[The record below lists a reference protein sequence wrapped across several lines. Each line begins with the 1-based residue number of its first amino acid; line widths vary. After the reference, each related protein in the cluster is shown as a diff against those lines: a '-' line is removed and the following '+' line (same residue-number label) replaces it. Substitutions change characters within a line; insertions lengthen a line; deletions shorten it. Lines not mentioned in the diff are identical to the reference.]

1 MRSQVPCDSGEY
13 AAVRRQT
20 PREIAA
26 RVLQRHESS
35 GQFAEALLDHELGLA
50 HLGHRDRGLTQELVY
65 GAVRWQATLDWLIA
79 KKADRRP
86 PDGPVRALLR
96 LGLYQLFW
104 LSRIPDHA
112 AVFETVE
119 LAREL
124 AGEGVAA
131 FVNAVLRGFLRE
143 FEPTRVALE
152 ALKRSDPA
160 TGWSHPAWLIRAWTQ
175 RWGDAA
181 VQRLLEWNNSPAPT
195 YVRINTLQ
203 TRPEKV
209 IEKWRMTEN
218 VDYDFGRWDWIPEN
232 TVFKLKQHPPLER
245 LETFRRGAFYVQDPS
260 TLLAVKL
267 LDPQAGDRVLDA
279 CAAPGGKT
287 TYIAQV
293 LEDDGEV
300 VAEDVSSSRLEQIR
314 ENCRRLAVVSVETR
328 LATSATQVLPEFDR
342 ALVDA
347 PCSNTGVLRRRL
359 DARWRTRPEDLRQLA
374 AQQLELLTRTAS
386 RIRPG
391 GTLVYSTCS
400 IEPEENSAVV
410 EQFLAVRP
418 EYRLVSQRT
427 LLPHQD
433 GVDGAFAARLDQNL
447 GVTPAPTAR

>member
-1 MRSQVPCDSGEY
+1 M
-13 AAVRRQT
+13 
-20 PREIAA
+20 
-26 RVLQRHESS
+26 
-35 GQFAEALLDHELGLA
+35 LDHELGQAQLS
-50 HLGHRDRGLTQELVY
+50 HRDRGLAQELVY
-65 GAVRWQATLDWLIA
+65 GTGRWQAALDWLIA
-79 KKADRRP
+79 QKADRRS

-104 LSRIPDHA
+104 LNRIPDHA

-119 LAREL
+119 LAREMV
-124 AGEGVAA
+124 GEGVAA

-143 FEPTRVALE
+143 YEATRAALE

-175 RWGDAA
+175 RWGADA
-181 VQRLLEWNNSPAPT
+181 VQRLLEWNNSAAPT

-203 TRPEKV
+203 TRVEKV

-218 VDYDFGRWDWIPEN
+218 VDYDFGRWDWVPEN
-232 TVFKLKQHPPLER
+232 TVFKLKQHPSLER
-245 LETFRRGAFYVQDPS
+245 LETFRKGAFYVQDPS

-293 LEDDGEV
+293 LEDDGEI
-300 VAEDVSSSRLEQIR
+300 VAEDISSTRLEQVR

-328 LATSATQVLPEFDR
+328 LTSSTLAALPEFDR

-374 AQQLELLTRTAS
+374 TQQLELLTRAAG

-410 EQFLAVRP
+410 EQFLAARP
-418 EYRLVSQRT
+418 DYRLVSQRM

-433 GVDGAFAARLDQNL
+433 GVDGAFAARLDRKL
-447 GVTPAPTAR
+447 EGPPAATPQ

>member
-1 MRSQVPCDSGEY
+1 M
-13 AAVRRQT
+13 RRQT

-26 RVLQRHESS
+26 RVLRRHEVT
-35 GQFAEALLDHELGLA
+35 GQFAESALEHELGLA
-50 HLGHRDRGLTQELVY
+50 PLGPRDRGLAQELVY

-79 KKADRRP
+79 QKADRRP
-86 PDGPVRALLR
+86 PDGSVRALLQ

-104 LSRIPDHA
+104 LNRIPDHA

-124 AGEGVAA
+124 VGEGVAA

-143 FEPTRVALE
+143 YEATRGALE
-152 ALKRSDPA
+152 ALKRSDPP
-160 TGWSHPAWLIRAWTQ
+160 TGWSHPAWLVRAWTQ
-175 RWGDAA
+175 RWGEEAA
-181 VQRLLEWNNSPAPT
+181 QRLLEWNNSPAPT

-218 VDYDFGRWDWIPEN
+218 VEYDFGRWDWIPEN
-232 TVFKLKQHPPLER
+232 TVFKLKKHPPLEK
-245 LETFRRGAFYVQDPS
+245 LETFRRGAYYIQDPS

-267 LDPQAGDRVLDA
+267 LDLQAGDRVLDA

-293 LEDDGEV
+293 LEDDGEI
-300 VAEDVSSSRLEQIR
+300 VAEDMSSSRLELVQA
-314 ENCRRLAVVSVETR
+314 NCRRLAVVSVETR
-328 LATSATQVLPEFDR
+328 LTTSTGQVLPEFDR

-359 DARWRTRPEDLRQLA
+359 DARWRTRPEGLRELA
-374 AQQLELLTRTAS
+374 SQQLELLTRTAN
-386 RIRPG
+386 RVRPG

-400 IEPEENSAVV
+400 LEPDENGAVV
-410 EQFLAVRP
+410 EQFLAARP
-418 EYRLVSQRT
+418 DYRLISQRT
-427 LLPHQD
+427 LLPHVD
-433 GVDGAFAARLDQNL
+433 GVDGAFAARLDRHA
-447 GVTPAPTAR
+447 GGSSGPSAPP